1 MNRKPYS
8 TELTDKPADNLTE
21 KSKVKIWVWS
31 AVALLMTNLV
41 VVGIVAFLIHR
52 DSVQSKPNQS
62 SIEQRQP

>member
-21 KSKVKIWVWS
+21 KSKVKIGIWS
-31 AVALLMTNLV
+31 ALALIITNLV

-52 DSVQSKPNQS
+52 DSVQSQPNQS
-62 SIEQRQP
+62 IIKQRQP